1 MPLRRPVQTS
11 CRIPPP
17 GLLRRQR
24 STFVAVADCAA
35 SSDRLLHSALLLL
48 PVFLM
53 RPAAEGQRRPN
64 CSDFTDDVAG
74 IRHLITGNSEAIRQG
89 VGSCG
94 DWVIWVEFVRV
105 CLQRLVGVSDSGL

>member
-1 MPLRRPVQTS
+1 
-11 CRIPPP
+11 
-17 GLLRRQR
+17 
-24 STFVAVADCAA
+24 
-35 SSDRLLHSALLLL
+35 LL
-48 PVFLM
+48 PVFLI

-89 VGSCG
+89 LGSCG

-105 CLQRLVGVSDSGL
+105 CLQRLVGVSDSGLWYARFSLRTATGLVRGLQV